1 MASFTDQISQFNPYI
16 QELPVEAMVQVGMAK
31 QAQYN
36 QGVQKVQNY
45 VDRVA
50 GLEIAKPQHKQYLQ
64 SKMDELGNRLK
75 TVAAGDFSNQQLV
88 NSVSG
93 MTGQIIKDPI
103 VQTAV
108 YSTQVLKKGESDREI
123 AVKAGKTSPA
133 NDDLWNDT
141 KSAWFNDADLNTPFG
156 GKFIERWDV
165 DKKLTERAEMILKN
179 PDVINQEQRF
189 KHDEKGNTLYFGTE
203 PVKDKDGKA
212 VIDPKTKEPVLR
224 QTISTDPSKG
234 QPEPDDAILKISVKG
249 VSAEKLYN
257 NFLDSLDSRDAQQ
270 LKIDARYK
278 YKNATAE
285 SFAPDIAK
293 FYGDKKAFQS
303 QEIVNLTGALAEPDL
318 TSEQKAAIT
327 AKIADLQQQEKDG
340 VIDKEFL
347 STMEALKDPRNL
359 EKYKEDIYTQ
369 QHLMNMAKDMSF
381 KSYEQEIKSNPYMQ
395 MFMQKQNYNLD
406 VIRFNDDSRA
416 KWANIDIARNRFEF
430 DKFDKNR
437 DYAYKVKKD
446 ELDNPPPIITTTTLP
461 TLTTPKTVASQ
472 FAVAGEKADLMKGL
486 KNKYASRLFPGLTV
500 DQQQEAFSNLY
511 KRYDTNPNGNY
522 SPDEV
527 EFLNSYRRANTDMLM
542 ASNLATAAEKI
553 KTEEEAK
560 VYKNVAGAGGY
571 SKEDIINVVKELG
584 KFNPKEALLA
594 GVLGGAT
601 GYMSPG
607 TVGIDPVTGQA
618 ITTTGTNIT
627 APTLESSGVGNT
639 TIPGSINISPDSS
652 LKGLVAESGP
662 GFRPETIRVQ
672 DAFPGTDAAA
682 AAAKNATISSS
693 PFTNATTSPSTGF
706 FQDTLNKAQTGIQ
719 NLYKDPIGTIKGI
732 GTAALDYT
740 KKEPGTAL
748 ALAAGAGSLAT
759 LGAQLGVPRNEG
771 EDDDSYAKRLEGVQG
786 YITQYGKNLSIR
798 DPYFYQREGAV
809 NPFAPTMAANGGIM
823 GYRKGGS
830 MVPPARQI
838 EGGIIELDARKS
850 GGYIP
855 YGKKER
861 VDDVPAMLAKDEFV
875 FTSRAVKAAGGG
887 SAKRGAE
894 KMYAL
899 MKQLESKGARA

>member
-1 MASFTDQISQFNPYI
+1 MASFTDSISQFNPYI
-16 QELPVEAMVQVGMAK
+16 QQLPVDAMVKVGMQK
-31 QAQYN
+31 QAQYD
-36 QGVQKVQNY
+36 QGVQKIQGYIDNI
-45 VDRVA
+45 A
-50 GLEIAKPQHKQYLQ
+50 GMDIAKPQHKQYLQ

-75 TVAAGDFSNQQLV
+75 TVAAGDFSNAQLV
-88 NSVSG
+88 NSVGG
-93 MTGQIIKDPI
+93 MAGQLVKDPI
-103 VQTAV
+103 IQNAT
-108 YSTQVLKKGESDREI
+108 YSTQVLRKGESDRNI
-123 AVKAGKTSPA
+123 ATKAGKTSPA

-141 KSAWFNDADLNTPFG
+141 KSAWFNDADLNTPFD

-189 KHDEKGNTLYFGTE
+189 KHDEKGNTLYYGTE
-203 PVKDKDGKA
+203 PVKDAQGKA
-212 VIDPKTKEPVLR
+212 VIDTKTKKPVLR
-224 QTISTDPSKG
+224 ETVSLDPSKG
-234 QPEPDDAILKISVKG
+234 QPVEDDAILKISVKG
-249 VSAEKLYN
+249 VSPEKLYN

-285 SFAPDIAK
+285 AFAPDIAK
-293 FYGDKKAFQS
+293 FYGEKKAFQS
-303 QEIVNLTGALAEPDL
+303 QEIVNLTEALSEPGL

-327 AKIADLQQQEKDG
+327 ARMTDLQKQEKDG
-340 VIDKEFL
+340 VIQKEFL

-359 EKYKEDIYTQ
+359 NKYKEDIYTQ

-584 KFNPKEALLA
+584 KFNPKEVVEAYNYFKTYQ
-594 GVLGGAT
+594 GGKYFSLYKAYN
-601 GYMSPG
+601 GDASVPKQRE
-607 TVGIDPVTGQA
+607 IKNA
-618 ITTTGTNIT
+618 INNTKTSV
-627 APTLESSGVGNT
+627 SSGSQKVNEAVENFLAKNT
-639 TIPGSINISPDSS
+639 PKKLAQDMALDMSNDKTRAAVNKYITSAALTDNELNAKNASAVLLMMSGENGSKTKAVVRKLDDGTTQAVFISPDGSS
-652 LKGLVAESGP
+652 TVTLPMTADQR
-662 GFRPETIRVQ
+662 GFFPEVKQ
-672 DAFPGTDAAA
+672 
-682 AAAKNATISSS
+682 SS
-693 PFTNATTSPSTGF
+693 PYAYLKDYIEISP
-706 FQDTLNKAQTGIQ
+706 NR
-719 NLYKDPIGTIKGI
+719 
-732 GTAALDYT
+732 TAD
-740 KKEPGTAL
+740 
-748 ALAAGAGSLAT
+748 
-759 LGAQLGVPRNEG
+759 V
-771 EDDDSYAKRLEGVQG
+771 
-786 YITQYGKNLSIR
+786 
-798 DPYFYQREGAV
+798 
-809 NPFAPTMAANGGIM
+809 M
-823 GYRKGGS
+823 G
-830 MVPPARQI
+830 
-838 EGGIIELDARKS
+838 
-850 GGYIP
+850 
-855 YGKKER
+855 
-861 VDDVPAMLAKDEFV
+861 
-875 FTSRAVKAAGGG
+875 
-887 SAKRGAE
+887 KRGAQVDPVNAVSAPITGFDLPGFMGSPDIASLVRFTPE
-894 KMYAL
+894 GNYDNNGSSTDTYLLNMFIKDPKSNIWKAQRVTPNYIPWGG
-899 MKQLESKGARA
+899 LENIMNNVGKDAYFEGLKTWK

>member
-16 QELPVEAMVQVGMAK
+16 QQLPVDAMVKVGMQK
-31 QAQYN
+31 QAQYD
-36 QGVQKVQNY
+36 QGVQKIQGYIDNI
-45 VDRVA
+45 A
-50 GLEIAKPQHKQYLQ
+50 GMDIAKPQHKQYLQ

-75 TVAAGDFSNQQLV
+75 TVAAGDFSNAQLV
-88 NSVSG
+88 NSVGG
-93 MTGQIIKDPI
+93 MAGQLVKDPI
-103 VQTAV
+103 IQNAT
-108 YSTQVLKKGESDREI
+108 YSTQVLRKGESDRNI
-123 AVKAGKTSPA
+123 ATKAGKTSPA

-141 KSAWFNDADLNTPFG
+141 KSAWFNDADLNTPFD

-189 KHDEKGNTLYFGTE
+189 KHDEKGNTLYYGTE
-203 PVKDKDGKA
+203 PVKDAQGKA
-212 VIDPKTKEPVLR
+212 VIDTKTKKPVLR
-224 QTISTDPSKG
+224 ETVSLDPSKG
-234 QPEPDDAILKISVKG
+234 QPVEDDAILKISVKG
-249 VSAEKLYN
+249 VSPEKLYN

-285 SFAPDIAK
+285 AFAPDIAK
-293 FYGDKKAFQS
+293 FYGEKKAFQS
-303 QEIVNLTGALAEPDL
+303 QEIVNLTEALSEPGL

-327 AKIADLQQQEKDG
+327 ARMTDLQKQEKDG
-340 VIDKEFL
+340 VIQKEFL

-359 EKYKEDIYTQ
+359 NKYKEDIYTQ

-584 KFNPKEALLA
+584 KFNPKEVVEAYNYFKTYQ
-594 GVLGGAT
+594 GGKYFSLYKAYN
-601 GYMSPG
+601 GDASIPKQREIKNA
-607 TVGIDPVTGQA
+607 IDNAKTS
-618 ITTTGTNIT
+618 
-627 APTLESSGVGNT
+627 LSSGSKKVDEAVGNFLAKNTPKKLAQDMALDMSNDKTRAAVNKYITSAALTDNELNAKNASAVLLMMSGENGSKTKAVVRKLDDGT
-639 TIPGSINISPDSS
+639 TQAVFISPDGSS
-652 LKGLVAESGP
+652 TVTLPMTADQR
-662 GFRPETIRVQ
+662 GFFPEVKQ
-672 DAFPGTDAAA
+672 
-682 AAAKNATISSS
+682 SS
-693 PFTNATTSPSTGF
+693 PYAYLKDYIEISP
-706 FQDTLNKAQTGIQ
+706 NR
-719 NLYKDPIGTIKGI
+719 
-732 GTAALDYT
+732 TAD
-740 KKEPGTAL
+740 
-748 ALAAGAGSLAT
+748 
-759 LGAQLGVPRNEG
+759 V
-771 EDDDSYAKRLEGVQG
+771 
-786 YITQYGKNLSIR
+786 
-798 DPYFYQREGAV
+798 
-809 NPFAPTMAANGGIM
+809 M
-823 GYRKGGS
+823 G
-830 MVPPARQI
+830 
-838 EGGIIELDARKS
+838 
-850 GGYIP
+850 
-855 YGKKER
+855 
-861 VDDVPAMLAKDEFV
+861 
-875 FTSRAVKAAGGG
+875 
-887 SAKRGAE
+887 KRGAQVDPVNAVSAPITGFDLPGFMGSPDIAPLVRFTPE
-894 KMYAL
+894 GNYDNNGSSTDTYLLNMFIKDPKSNIWKAQRVTPNYIPWGG
-899 MKQLESKGARA
+899 LENIMNNVGKDAYFEGLKTWK

>member
-16 QELPVEAMVQVGMAK
+16 QQLPVDAMVKVGMQK
-31 QAQYN
+31 QAQYD
-36 QGVQKVQNY
+36 QGVQKIQGYIDNI
-45 VDRVA
+45 A
-50 GLEIAKPQHKQYLQ
+50 GMDIAKPQHKQYLQ

-75 TVAAGDFSNQQLV
+75 TVAAGDFSNAQLV
-88 NSVSG
+88 NSVGG
-93 MTGQIIKDPI
+93 MAGQLVKDPI
-103 VQTAV
+103 IQNAT
-108 YSTQVLKKGESDREI
+108 YSTQVLRKGESDRNI
-123 AVKAGKTSPA
+123 ATKAGKTSPA

-141 KSAWFNDADLNTPFG
+141 KSAWFNDADLNTPFD

-189 KHDEKGNTLYFGTE
+189 KHDEKGNTLYYGTE
-203 PVKDKDGKA
+203 PVKDAQGKA
-212 VIDPKTKEPVLR
+212 VIDTKTKKPVLR
-224 QTISTDPSKG
+224 ETVSLDPSKG
-234 QPEPDDAILKISVKG
+234 QPVEDDAILKISVKG
-249 VSAEKLYN
+249 VSPEKLYN

-285 SFAPDIAK
+285 AFAPDIAK
-293 FYGDKKAFQS
+293 FYGEKKAFQS
-303 QEIVNLTGALAEPDL
+303 QEIVNLTEALSEPGL

-327 AKIADLQQQEKDG
+327 ARMTDLQKQEKDG
-340 VIDKEFL
+340 VIQKEFL

-359 EKYKEDIYTQ
+359 NKYKEDIYTQ

-406 VIRFNDDSRA
+406 VISFNDDSRA

-584 KFNPKEALLA
+584 KFNPKEVVEAYNYFKTYQ
-594 GVLGGAT
+594 GGKYFSLYKAYN
-601 GYMSPG
+601 GDASVPKQRE
-607 TVGIDPVTGQA
+607 IKNA
-618 ITTTGTNIT
+618 INNTKTSV
-627 APTLESSGVGNT
+627 SSGSQKVNEAVENFLAKNT
-639 TIPGSINISPDSS
+639 PKKLAQDMALDMSNDKTRAAVNKYITSAALTDNELNAKNASAVLLMMSGENGSKTKAVVRKLDDGTTQAVFISPDGSS
-652 LKGLVAESGP
+652 TVTLPMTADQR
-662 GFRPETIRVQ
+662 GFFPEVKQ
-672 DAFPGTDAAA
+672 
-682 AAAKNATISSS
+682 SS
-693 PFTNATTSPSTGF
+693 PYAYLKDYIEISP
-706 FQDTLNKAQTGIQ
+706 NR
-719 NLYKDPIGTIKGI
+719 
-732 GTAALDYT
+732 TAD
-740 KKEPGTAL
+740 
-748 ALAAGAGSLAT
+748 
-759 LGAQLGVPRNEG
+759 V
-771 EDDDSYAKRLEGVQG
+771 
-786 YITQYGKNLSIR
+786 
-798 DPYFYQREGAV
+798 
-809 NPFAPTMAANGGIM
+809 M
-823 GYRKGGS
+823 G
-830 MVPPARQI
+830 
-838 EGGIIELDARKS
+838 
-850 GGYIP
+850 
-855 YGKKER
+855 
-861 VDDVPAMLAKDEFV
+861 
-875 FTSRAVKAAGGG
+875 
-887 SAKRGAE
+887 KRGAQVDPVNAVSAPITGFDLPGFMGSPDIAPLVRFTPE
-894 KMYAL
+894 GNYDNNGSSTDTYLLNMFIKDPKSNIWKAQRVTPNYIPWGG
-899 MKQLESKGARA
+899 LENIMNNVGKDAYFEGLKTWK

>member
-16 QELPVEAMVQVGMAK
+16 QELPVEAMAQVGMAK

-64 SKMDELGNRLK
+64 SKLDELGSRLK

-93 MTGQIIKDPI
+93 MTGQIIKDSI
-103 VQTAV
+103 VQNAV

-141 KSAWFNDADLNTPFG
+141 KSAWFNNADLNTPFD

-203 PVKDKDGKA
+203 PVKDAQGKP
-212 VIDPKTKEPVLR
+212 VIDSKTKQPVLR

-234 QPEPDDAILKISVKG
+234 GQPQEDDAILKISVKG
-249 VSAEKLYN
+249 TSPEKLYN
-257 NFLDSLDSRDAQQ
+257 NFLNSLDSRDAQQ

-327 AKIADLQQQEKDG
+327 ARITDLQQQEKDG

-381 KSYEQEIKSNPYMQ
+381 KSYEQEIKNNPYMQ

-406 VIRFNDDSRA
+406 VIKYKDDSRL
-416 KWANIDIARNRFEF
+416 KWANQDLAR
-430 DKFDKNR
+430 DKFAWDKYVFSEEFKFKTTEAQR
-437 DYAYKVKKD
+437 KWLA
-446 ELDNPPPIITTTTLP
+446 ENPPPIITTTTLP
-461 TLTTPKTVASQ
+461 TVTTPKTVDDQ
-472 FAVAGEKADLMKGL
+472 WAVSTEKEELMKGL
-486 KNKYASRLFPGLTV
+486 KNKYAERLFPGLTIF
-500 DQQQEAFSNLY
+500 QQRQSFQKLY
-511 KRYDTNPNGNY
+511 ERYDTNPNGKY
-522 SPDEV
+522 SPDEL
-527 EFLNSYRRANTDMLM
+527 EYLEQYRRANNDQIAAM
-542 ASNLATAAEKI
+542 NLAKAAEKI
-553 KTEEEAK
+553 KAQEEAK
-560 VYKNVAGAGGY
+560 VYKNIVGAGGY
-571 SKEDIINVVKELG
+571 SGEDIGKVAKGLAQFKPREITETYNYFKTYEGGKYFPLYKAYYGDVTLPQQKEIKKAIDNARASEG
-584 KFNPKEALLA
+584 KFTSQVNEKVAQYIADYTPKKLAQDMALDMNNDKTKTAVNKYLTSAALTASEVGA
-594 GVLGGAT
+594 GDVKNVLKLIAGEDGGKTKAVVRKLED
-601 GYMSPG
+601 G
-607 TVGIDPVTGQA
+607 TTQTVF
-618 ITTTGTNIT
+618 
-627 APTLESSGVGNT
+627 
-639 TIPGSINISPDSS
+639 ISPDGSDTYTLPMNIEQRGFFPEVKQSS
-652 LKGLVAESGP
+652 PYGYLKNYIEISPNRTADVMDKRGPQVDPVNAVSAPLTGFDLP
-662 GFRPETIRVQ
+662 GFANEPAIAPMVRFTPEGNH
-672 DAFPGTDAAA
+672 DNNGSSTD
-682 AAAKNATISSS
+682 TYL
-693 PFTNATTSPSTGF
+693 
-706 FQDTLNKAQTGIQ
+706 LNMFI
-719 NLYKDPIGTIKGI
+719 KDPKSNIWKGQRV
-732 GTAALDYT
+732 TPRY
-740 KKEPGTAL
+740 
-748 ALAAGAGSLAT
+748 
-759 LGAQLGVPRNEG
+759 VPWGGLENIMNNVGKDAYFEG
-771 EDDDSYAKRLEGVQG
+771 L
-786 YITQYGKNLSIR
+786 
-798 DPYFYQREGAV
+798 
-809 NPFAPTMAANGGIM
+809 
-823 GYRKGGS
+823 
-830 MVPPARQI
+830 
-838 EGGIIELDARKS
+838 
-850 GGYIP
+850 
-855 YGKKER
+855 
-861 VDDVPAMLAKDEFV
+861 
-875 FTSRAVKAAGGG
+875 KAW
-887 SAKRGAE
+887 K
-894 KMYAL
+894 
-899 MKQLESKGARA
+899 

>member
-179 PDVINQEQRF
+179 PDVINQEQAF
-189 KHDEKGNTLYFGTE
+189 MHDEKGNTLYYGVE
-203 PVKDKDGKA
+203 EVKDVNGKT
-212 VIDPKTKEPVLR
+212 VIDPKTKQPVLR
-224 QTISTDPSKG
+224 ETESLDPSKG
-234 QPEPDDAILKISVKG
+234 KPKKDDAILKISVKG

-285 SFAPDIAK
+285 AFAPDIAK

-303 QEIVNLTGALAEPDL
+303 QEIVNLTGALAEPGL
-318 TSEQKAAIT
+318 TSEQKAAVTARIT
-327 AKIADLQQQEKDG
+327 DLQQQEKDG

-406 VIRFNDDSRA
+406 VIRFNDDSKFRGL
-416 KWANIDIARNRFEF
+416 NYDLSVRRENFNEF
-430 DKFDKNR
+430 ASNR

-461 TLTTPKTVASQ
+461 TVTIPKTVDDQ
-472 FAVAGEKADLMKGL
+472 WAVSTEKEEVMKGL
-486 KNKYASRLFPGLTV
+486 KNKYAERLFPGLTIS
-500 DQQQEAFSNLY
+500 QQRQSFQKLY
-511 KRYDTNPNGNY
+511 ERYDTNPNGKY
-522 SPDEV
+522 SPDEL
-527 EFLNSYRRANTDMLM
+527 EYLEQYRRANNNQIAAM
-542 ASNLATAAEKI
+542 NLAKAAEKI
-553 KTEEEAK
+553 KAQEEAK
-560 VYKNVAGAGGY
+560 VYKNITGASGY

-584 KFNPKEALLA
+584 KFTPKEYDEKYNYFKTYQ
-594 GVLGGAT
+594 GGKYFSLYKAYN
-601 GYMSPG
+601 GDASIPKQREIKNA
-607 TVGIDPVTGQA
+607 IDNAKTS
-618 ITTTGTNIT
+618 
-627 APTLESSGVGNT
+627 LSSGSKKVDEAVGNFLAKNTPKKLAQDMALDMNNDKTKTAVNKYLTSAALTDNELNAKNASAVLLMMSGENGGKTKAVVRKLDDGT
-639 TIPGSINISPDSS
+639 TQTVFISPDGSKTVT
-652 LKGLVAESGP
+652 LPMTADQ
-662 GFRPETIRVQ
+662 R
-672 DAFPGTDAAA
+672 
-682 AAAKNATISSS
+682 
-693 PFTNATTSPSTGF
+693 GF
-706 FQDTLNKAQTGIQ
+706 FPEVKKSSQYAYL
-719 NLYKDPIGTIKGI
+719 KDYIEISPNR
-732 GTAALDYT
+732 TAD
-740 KKEPGTAL
+740 
-748 ALAAGAGSLAT
+748 
-759 LGAQLGVPRNEG
+759 V
-771 EDDDSYAKRLEGVQG
+771 
-786 YITQYGKNLSIR
+786 
-798 DPYFYQREGAV
+798 
-809 NPFAPTMAANGGIM
+809 M
-823 GYRKGGS
+823 G
-830 MVPPARQI
+830 
-838 EGGIIELDARKS
+838 
-850 GGYIP
+850 
-855 YGKKER
+855 
-861 VDDVPAMLAKDEFV
+861 
-875 FTSRAVKAAGGG
+875 
-887 SAKRGAE
+887 KRGAQVDPVNAVSAPITGFDLPGFMGSPDIASLVRFTPE
-894 KMYAL
+894 GNYDNNGSSTDTYLLNMFIKDPKSNIWKAQRVTPNYIPWGG
-899 MKQLESKGARA
+899 LENIMNNVGKDAYFEGLKTWK

>member
-1 MASFTDQISQFNPYI
+1 MASFTDSISQFNPYI
-16 QELPVEAMVQVGMAK
+16 QQLPVDAMVKVGMQK
-31 QAQYN
+31 QAQYD
-36 QGVQKVQNY
+36 QGVQKIQGYIDNI
-45 VDRVA
+45 A
-50 GLEIAKPQHKQYLQ
+50 GMDIAKPQHKQYLQ

-75 TVAAGDFSNQQLV
+75 TVAAGDFSNAQLV
-88 NSVSG
+88 NSVGG
-93 MTGQIIKDPI
+93 MAGQLVKDPI
-103 VQTAV
+103 IQNAT
-108 YSTQVLKKGESDREI
+108 YSTQVLRKGESDRNI
-123 AVKAGKTSPA
+123 ATKAGKTSPA

-141 KSAWFNDADLNTPFG
+141 KSAWFNDADLNTPFD

-189 KHDEKGNTLYFGTE
+189 KHDEKGNTLYYGTE
-203 PVKDKDGKA
+203 PVKDAQGKA
-212 VIDPKTKEPVLR
+212 VIDTKTKKPVLR
-224 QTISTDPSKG
+224 ETVSLDPSKG
-234 QPEPDDAILKISVKG
+234 QPVEDDAILKISVKG
-249 VSAEKLYN
+249 VSPEKLYN

-285 SFAPDIAK
+285 AFAPDIAK
-293 FYGDKKAFQS
+293 FYGEKKAFQS
-303 QEIVNLTGALAEPDL
+303 QEIVNLTEALSEPGL

-327 AKIADLQQQEKDG
+327 ARMTDLQKQEKDG
-340 VIDKEFL
+340 VIQKEFL

-359 EKYKEDIYTQ
+359 NKYKEDIYTQ

-584 KFNPKEALLA
+584 KFNPKEVVEAYNYFKTYQ
-594 GVLGGAT
+594 GGKYFSLYKAYN
-601 GYMSPG
+601 GDASVPKQRE
-607 TVGIDPVTGQA
+607 IKNA
-618 ITTTGTNIT
+618 INNTKTSV
-627 APTLESSGVGNT
+627 SSGSQKVNEAVENFLAKNT
-639 TIPGSINISPDSS
+639 PKKLAQDMALDMSNDKTRAAVNKYITSAALTDNELNAKNASAVLLMMSGENGSKTKAVVRKLDDGTTQAVFISPDGSS
-652 LKGLVAESGP
+652 TVTLPMTADQR
-662 GFRPETIRVQ
+662 GFFPEVKQ
-672 DAFPGTDAAA
+672 
-682 AAAKNATISSS
+682 SS
-693 PFTNATTSPSTGF
+693 PYAYLKDYIEISP
-706 FQDTLNKAQTGIQ
+706 NR
-719 NLYKDPIGTIKGI
+719 
-732 GTAALDYT
+732 TAD
-740 KKEPGTAL
+740 
-748 ALAAGAGSLAT
+748 
-759 LGAQLGVPRNEG
+759 V
-771 EDDDSYAKRLEGVQG
+771 
-786 YITQYGKNLSIR
+786 
-798 DPYFYQREGAV
+798 
-809 NPFAPTMAANGGIM
+809 M
-823 GYRKGGS
+823 G
-830 MVPPARQI
+830 
-838 EGGIIELDARKS
+838 
-850 GGYIP
+850 
-855 YGKKER
+855 
-861 VDDVPAMLAKDEFV
+861 
-875 FTSRAVKAAGGG
+875 
-887 SAKRGAE
+887 KRGAQVDPVNAVSAPITGFDLPGFMGSPDIAPLVRFTPE
-894 KMYAL
+894 GNYDNNGSSTDTYLLNMFIKDPKSNIWKGQRITPRYVPWGG
-899 MKQLESKGARA
+899 LENIMNNVGKDAYFEGLKTWK

>member
-1 MASFTDQISQFNPYI
+1 MASFTDSISQFNPYI
-16 QELPVEAMVQVGMAK
+16 QQLPVDAMVKVGMQK
-31 QAQYN
+31 QAQYD
-36 QGVQKVQNY
+36 QGVQKIQGYIDNI
-45 VDRVA
+45 A
-50 GLEIAKPQHKQYLQ
+50 GMDIAKPQHKQYLQ

-75 TVAAGDFSNQQLV
+75 TVAAGDFSNAQLV
-88 NSVSG
+88 NSVGG
-93 MTGQIIKDPI
+93 MAGQLVKDPI
-103 VQTAV
+103 IQNAT
-108 YSTQVLKKGESDREI
+108 YSTQVLRKGESDRNI
-123 AVKAGKTSPA
+123 ATKAGKTSPA

-141 KSAWFNDADLNTPFG
+141 KSAWFNDADLNTPFD

-189 KHDEKGNTLYFGTE
+189 KHDEKGNTLYYGTE
-203 PVKDKDGKA
+203 PVKDAQGKA
-212 VIDPKTKEPVLR
+212 VIDTKTKKPVLR
-224 QTISTDPSKG
+224 ETVSLDPSKG
-234 QPEPDDAILKISVKG
+234 QPVEDDAILKISVKG
-249 VSAEKLYN
+249 VSPEKLYN

-285 SFAPDIAK
+285 AFAPDIAK
-293 FYGDKKAFQS
+293 FYGEKKAFQS
-303 QEIVNLTGALAEPDL
+303 QEIVNLTEALSEPGL

-327 AKIADLQQQEKDG
+327 ARMTDLQKQEKDG
-340 VIDKEFL
+340 VIQKEFL

-359 EKYKEDIYTQ
+359 NKYKEDIYTQ

-584 KFNPKEALLA
+584 KFNPKEVVEAYNYFKTYQ
-594 GVLGGAT
+594 GGKYFSLYKAYN
-601 GYMSPG
+601 GDASVPKQRE
-607 TVGIDPVTGQA
+607 IKNA
-618 ITTTGTNIT
+618 INNTKTSV
-627 APTLESSGVGNT
+627 SSGSQKVNEAVENFLAKNT
-639 TIPGSINISPDSS
+639 PKKLAQDMALDMSNDKTRAAVNKYITSAALTDNELNAKNASAVLLMMSGENGSKTKAVVRKLDDGTTQAVFISPDGSS
-652 LKGLVAESGP
+652 TVTLPMTADQR
-662 GFRPETIRVQ
+662 GFFPEVKQ
-672 DAFPGTDAAA
+672 
-682 AAAKNATISSS
+682 SS
-693 PFTNATTSPSTGF
+693 PYAYLKDYIEISP
-706 FQDTLNKAQTGIQ
+706 NR
-719 NLYKDPIGTIKGI
+719 
-732 GTAALDYT
+732 TAD
-740 KKEPGTAL
+740 
-748 ALAAGAGSLAT
+748 
-759 LGAQLGVPRNEG
+759 V
-771 EDDDSYAKRLEGVQG
+771 
-786 YITQYGKNLSIR
+786 
-798 DPYFYQREGAV
+798 
-809 NPFAPTMAANGGIM
+809 M
-823 GYRKGGS
+823 G
-830 MVPPARQI
+830 
-838 EGGIIELDARKS
+838 
-850 GGYIP
+850 
-855 YGKKER
+855 
-861 VDDVPAMLAKDEFV
+861 
-875 FTSRAVKAAGGG
+875 
-887 SAKRGAE
+887 KRGAQVDPVNAVSAPITGFDLPGFMGSPDIAPLVRFTPE
-894 KMYAL
+894 GNYDNNGSSTDTYLLNMFIKDPKSNIWKAQRVTPNYIPWGG
-899 MKQLESKGARA
+899 LENIMNNVGKDAYFEGLKTWK

>member
-16 QELPVEAMVQVGMAK
+16 PQLPVDAMVKVGMQK
-31 QAQYN
+31 QAQYD
-36 QGVQKVQNY
+36 QGVQKIQGYIDNIAGMDVVRD
-45 VDRVA
+45 VD
-50 GLEIAKPQHKQYLQ
+50 KQHLQ
-64 SKMDELGNRLK
+64 SKLNELGGRLRI
-75 TVAAGDFSNQQLV
+75 VAAGDFSNAQLV
-88 NSVSG
+88 NSVGG
-93 MTGQIIKDPI
+93 MAGQLVKDPI
-103 VQTAV
+103 IQNAT
-108 YSTQVLKKGESDREI
+108 YSTQVLRKGESDRNI
-123 AVKAGKTSPA
+123 ATKAGKTSPA

-141 KSAWFNDADLNTPFG
+141 KSAWFNDADLNTPFD

-189 KHDEKGNTLYFGTE
+189 KHDEKGNTLYYGTE
-203 PVKDKDGKA
+203 PVKDAQGKA
-212 VIDPKTKEPVLR
+212 VIDTKTKKPVLR
-224 QTISTDPSKG
+224 ETVSLDPSKG
-234 QPEPDDAILKISVKG
+234 QPVEDDAILKISVKG
-249 VSAEKLYN
+249 VSPEKLYN

-285 SFAPDIAK
+285 AFAPDIAK
-293 FYGDKKAFQS
+293 FYGEKKAFQS
-303 QEIVNLTGALAEPDL
+303 QEIVNLTEALSEPGL

-327 AKIADLQQQEKDG
+327 ARMTDLQKQEKDG
-340 VIDKEFL
+340 VIQKEFL

-359 EKYKEDIYTQ
+359 NKYKEDIYTQ

-584 KFNPKEALLA
+584 KFNPKEVVEAYNYFKTYQ
-594 GVLGGAT
+594 GGKYFSLYKAYN
-601 GYMSPG
+601 GDASVPKQRE
-607 TVGIDPVTGQA
+607 IKNA
-618 ITTTGTNIT
+618 INNTKTSV
-627 APTLESSGVGNT
+627 SSGSQKVNEAVENFLAKNT
-639 TIPGSINISPDSS
+639 PKKLAQDMALDMSNDKTRAAVNKYITSAALTDNELNAKNASAVLLMMSGENGSKTKAVVRKLDDGTTQAVFISPDGSS
-652 LKGLVAESGP
+652 TVTLPMTADQR
-662 GFRPETIRVQ
+662 GFFPEVKQ
-672 DAFPGTDAAA
+672 
-682 AAAKNATISSS
+682 SS
-693 PFTNATTSPSTGF
+693 PYAYLKDYIEISP
-706 FQDTLNKAQTGIQ
+706 NR
-719 NLYKDPIGTIKGI
+719 
-732 GTAALDYT
+732 TAD
-740 KKEPGTAL
+740 
-748 ALAAGAGSLAT
+748 
-759 LGAQLGVPRNEG
+759 V
-771 EDDDSYAKRLEGVQG
+771 
-786 YITQYGKNLSIR
+786 
-798 DPYFYQREGAV
+798 
-809 NPFAPTMAANGGIM
+809 M
-823 GYRKGGS
+823 G
-830 MVPPARQI
+830 
-838 EGGIIELDARKS
+838 
-850 GGYIP
+850 
-855 YGKKER
+855 
-861 VDDVPAMLAKDEFV
+861 
-875 FTSRAVKAAGGG
+875 
-887 SAKRGAE
+887 KRGAQVDPVNAVSAPITGFDLPGFMGSPDIASLVRFTPE
-894 KMYAL
+894 GNYDNNGSSTDTYLLNMFIKDPKSNIWKAQRVTPNYIPWGG
-899 MKQLESKGARA
+899 LENIMNNVGKDAYFEGLKTWK

>member
-327 AKIADLQQQEKDG
+327 ARITDLQQQEKDG

-395 MFMQKQNYNLD
+395 MFMQKQNYNLS
-406 VIRFNDDSRA
+406 VMRFKDESRYRGLNYTA
-416 KWANIDIARNRFEF
+416 AREKDAFERY
-430 DKFDKNR
+430 KFEKEFK
-437 DYAYKVKKD
+437 YKVDKD
-446 ELDNPPPIITTTTLP
+446 KLENPDPIITTTTLP
-461 TLTTPKTVASQ
+461 TITTPKTVDDQ
-472 FAVAGEKADLMKGL
+472 WAVSTEKEEVMKGL
-486 KNKYASRLFPGLTV
+486 KNKYAERLFPGLTIS
-500 DQQQEAFSNLY
+500 QQRQSFQKLY
-511 KRYDTNPNGNY
+511 ERYDTNPNGKY
-522 SPDEV
+522 SPDEL
-527 EFLNSYRRANTDMLM
+527 EYLEQYRRANNNQIAAM
-542 ASNLATAAEKI
+542 NLAKAAEKI
-553 KTEEEAK
+553 KAQEEAK
-560 VYKNVAGAGGY
+560 VYKNITGASGY

-584 KFNPKEALLA
+584 KFTPKEYDEKYNYFKTYQ
-594 GVLGGAT
+594 GGKYFSLYKAYN
-601 GYMSPG
+601 GDASIPKQREIKNA
-607 TVGIDPVTGQA
+607 IDNAKTS
-618 ITTTGTNIT
+618 
-627 APTLESSGVGNT
+627 LSSGSKKVDEAVGNFLAKNTPKKLAQDMALDMNNDKTKTAVNKYLTSAALTDNELNAKNASAVLLMMSGENGGKTKAVVRKLDDGT
-639 TIPGSINISPDSS
+639 TQTVFISPDGSKTVT
-652 LKGLVAESGP
+652 LPMTADQ
-662 GFRPETIRVQ
+662 R
-672 DAFPGTDAAA
+672 
-682 AAAKNATISSS
+682 
-693 PFTNATTSPSTGF
+693 GF
-706 FQDTLNKAQTGIQ
+706 FPEVKKSSQYAYL
-719 NLYKDPIGTIKGI
+719 KDYIEISPNR
-732 GTAALDYT
+732 TAD
-740 KKEPGTAL
+740 
-748 ALAAGAGSLAT
+748 
-759 LGAQLGVPRNEG
+759 V
-771 EDDDSYAKRLEGVQG
+771 
-786 YITQYGKNLSIR
+786 
-798 DPYFYQREGAV
+798 
-809 NPFAPTMAANGGIM
+809 M
-823 GYRKGGS
+823 G
-830 MVPPARQI
+830 
-838 EGGIIELDARKS
+838 
-850 GGYIP
+850 
-855 YGKKER
+855 
-861 VDDVPAMLAKDEFV
+861 
-875 FTSRAVKAAGGG
+875 
-887 SAKRGAE
+887 KRGAQVDPVNAVSAPITGFDLPGFMGSPDIASLVRFTPE
-894 KMYAL
+894 GNYDNNGSSTDTYLLNMFIKDPKSNIWKAQRVTPNYIPWGG
-899 MKQLESKGARA
+899 LENIMNNVGKDAYFEGLKTWK

>member
-16 QELPVEAMVQVGMAK
+16 QELPVEAMAQVGMAK

-64 SKMDELGNRLK
+64 SKLDELGSRLK

-93 MTGQIIKDPI
+93 MTGQIIKDSI
-103 VQTAV
+103 VQNAV

-141 KSAWFNDADLNTPFG
+141 KSAWFNNADLNTPFD

-179 PDVINQEQRF
+179 PDSLTQEQRF
-189 KHDEKGNTLYFGTE
+189 KHDEKGNTIYYGTE
-203 PVKDKDGKA
+203 PVKDAQGKP
-212 VIDPKTKEPVLR
+212 VIDSKTKQPVLR
-224 QTISTDPSKG
+224 QTMSLDPSKG
-234 QPEPDDAILKISVKG
+234 QPVEDDAILKISVKG
-249 VSAEKLYN
+249 VSPEKLYN

-285 SFAPDIAK
+285 AFAPDIAK
-293 FYGDKKAFQS
+293 FYGEKKAFQS
-303 QEIVNLTGALAEPDL
+303 QEIVNLTEALSEPGL

-327 AKIADLQQQEKDG
+327 ARMTDLQKQEKDG
-340 VIDKEFL
+340 VIQKEFL

-359 EKYKEDIYTQ
+359 NKYKEDIYTQ

-461 TLTTPKTVASQ
+461 TVTTPKTGASQ
-472 FAVAGEKADLMKGL
+472 FAVAGEIADLMKGL

-584 KFNPKEALLA
+584 KFNPKEVVEAYNYFKTYQ
-594 GVLGGAT
+594 GGKYFSLYKAYN
-601 GYMSPG
+601 GDASVPKQRE
-607 TVGIDPVTGQA
+607 IKNA
-618 ITTTGTNIT
+618 INNTKTSV
-627 APTLESSGVGNT
+627 SSGSQKVNEAVENFLAKNT
-639 TIPGSINISPDSS
+639 PKKLAQDMALDMSNDKTRAAVNKYITSAALTDNELNAKNASAVLLMMSGENGSKTKAVVRKLDDGTTQAVFISPDGSS
-652 LKGLVAESGP
+652 TVTLPMTADQR
-662 GFRPETIRVQ
+662 GFFPEVKQ
-672 DAFPGTDAAA
+672 
-682 AAAKNATISSS
+682 SS
-693 PFTNATTSPSTGF
+693 PYAYLKDYIEISP
-706 FQDTLNKAQTGIQ
+706 NR
-719 NLYKDPIGTIKGI
+719 
-732 GTAALDYT
+732 TAD
-740 KKEPGTAL
+740 
-748 ALAAGAGSLAT
+748 
-759 LGAQLGVPRNEG
+759 V
-771 EDDDSYAKRLEGVQG
+771 
-786 YITQYGKNLSIR
+786 
-798 DPYFYQREGAV
+798 
-809 NPFAPTMAANGGIM
+809 M
-823 GYRKGGS
+823 G
-830 MVPPARQI
+830 
-838 EGGIIELDARKS
+838 
-850 GGYIP
+850 
-855 YGKKER
+855 
-861 VDDVPAMLAKDEFV
+861 
-875 FTSRAVKAAGGG
+875 
-887 SAKRGAE
+887 KRGAQVDPVNAVSAPITGFDLPGFMGSPDIAPLVRFTPE
-894 KMYAL
+894 GNYDNNGSSTDTYLLNMFIKDPKSNIWKGQRITPRYVPWGG
-899 MKQLESKGARA
+899 LENIMNNVGKDAYFEGLKTWK

>member
-1 MASFTDQISQFNPYI
+1 MASFTDSISQFNPYI
-16 QELPVEAMVQVGMAK
+16 QQLPVDAMVKVGMQK
-31 QAQYN
+31 QAQYD
-36 QGVQKVQNY
+36 QGVQKIQGYIDNI
-45 VDRVA
+45 A
-50 GLEIAKPQHKQYLQ
+50 GMDIAKPQHKQYLQ

-141 KSAWFNDADLNTPFG
+141 KSAWFNDADLNTPFD

-189 KHDEKGNTLYFGTE
+189 KHDEKGNTLYYGTE
-203 PVKDKDGKA
+203 PVKDAQGKA
-212 VIDPKTKEPVLR
+212 VIDTKTKKPVLR
-224 QTISTDPSKG
+224 ETVSLDPSKG
-234 QPEPDDAILKISVKG
+234 QPVEDDAILKISVKG
-249 VSAEKLYN
+249 VSPEKLYN

-285 SFAPDIAK
+285 AFAPDIAK
-293 FYGDKKAFQS
+293 FYGEKKAFQS
-303 QEIVNLTGALAEPDL
+303 QEIVNLTEALSEPGL

-327 AKIADLQQQEKDG
+327 ARMTDLQKQEKDG
-340 VIDKEFL
+340 VIQKEFL

-359 EKYKEDIYTQ
+359 NKYKEDIYTQ

-437 DYAYKVKKD
+437 DYNYKVKKD

-461 TLTTPKTVASQ
+461 TVTTPKTVASQ

-584 KFNPKEALLA
+584 KFNPKEVVEAYNYFKTYQ
-594 GVLGGAT
+594 GGKYFSLYKAYN
-601 GYMSPG
+601 GDASVPKQRE
-607 TVGIDPVTGQA
+607 IKNA
-618 ITTTGTNIT
+618 INNTKTSV
-627 APTLESSGVGNT
+627 SSGSQKVNEAVENFLAKNT
-639 TIPGSINISPDSS
+639 PKKLAQDMALDMSNDKTRAAVNKYITSAALTDNELNAKNASAVLLMMSGENGSKTKAVVRKLDDGTTQAVFISPDGSS
-652 LKGLVAESGP
+652 TVTLPMTADQR
-662 GFRPETIRVQ
+662 GFFPEVKQ
-672 DAFPGTDAAA
+672 
-682 AAAKNATISSS
+682 SS
-693 PFTNATTSPSTGF
+693 PYAYLKDYIEISP
-706 FQDTLNKAQTGIQ
+706 NR
-719 NLYKDPIGTIKGI
+719 
-732 GTAALDYT
+732 TAD
-740 KKEPGTAL
+740 
-748 ALAAGAGSLAT
+748 
-759 LGAQLGVPRNEG
+759 V
-771 EDDDSYAKRLEGVQG
+771 
-786 YITQYGKNLSIR
+786 
-798 DPYFYQREGAV
+798 
-809 NPFAPTMAANGGIM
+809 M
-823 GYRKGGS
+823 G
-830 MVPPARQI
+830 
-838 EGGIIELDARKS
+838 
-850 GGYIP
+850 
-855 YGKKER
+855 
-861 VDDVPAMLAKDEFV
+861 
-875 FTSRAVKAAGGG
+875 
-887 SAKRGAE
+887 KRGAQVDPVNAVSAPITGFDLPGFMGSPDIAPLVRFTPE
-894 KMYAL
+894 GNYDNNGSSTDTYLLNMFIKDPKSNIWKAQRVTPNYIPWGG
-899 MKQLESKGARA
+899 LENIMNNVGKDAYFEGLKTWK

>member
-1 MASFTDQISQFNPYI
+1 MASFTDSISQFNPYI
-16 QELPVEAMVQVGMAK
+16 QQLPVDAMVKVGMQK
-31 QAQYN
+31 QAQYD
-36 QGVQKVQNY
+36 QGVQKIQGYIDNI
-45 VDRVA
+45 A
-50 GLEIAKPQHKQYLQ
+50 GMDIAKPQHKQYLQ

-75 TVAAGDFSNQQLV
+75 TVAAGDFSNAQLV
-88 NSVSG
+88 NSVGG
-93 MTGQIIKDPI
+93 MAGQLVKDPI
-103 VQTAV
+103 IQNAT
-108 YSTQVLKKGESDREI
+108 YSTQVLRKGESDRNI
-123 AVKAGKTSPA
+123 ATKAGKTSPA

-141 KSAWFNDADLNTPFG
+141 KSAWFNDADLNTPFD

-189 KHDEKGNTLYFGTE
+189 KHDEKGNTLYYGTE
-203 PVKDKDGKA
+203 PVKDAQGKA
-212 VIDPKTKEPVLR
+212 VIDTKTKKPVLR
-224 QTISTDPSKG
+224 ETVSLDPSKG
-234 QPEPDDAILKISVKG
+234 QPVEDDAILKISVKG
-249 VSAEKLYN
+249 VSPEKLYN

-285 SFAPDIAK
+285 AFAPDIAK
-293 FYGDKKAFQS
+293 FYGEKKAFQS
-303 QEIVNLTGALAEPDL
+303 QEIVNLTEALSEPGL

-327 AKIADLQQQEKDG
+327 ARMTDLQKQEKDG
-340 VIDKEFL
+340 VIQKEFL

-359 EKYKEDIYTQ
+359 NKYKEDIYTQ

-584 KFNPKEALLA
+584 KFNPKEVVEAYNYFKTYQ
-594 GVLGGAT
+594 GGKYFSLYKAYN
-601 GYMSPG
+601 GDASIPKQREIKNA
-607 TVGIDPVTGQA
+607 IDNAKTS
-618 ITTTGTNIT
+618 
-627 APTLESSGVGNT
+627 LSSGSKKVDEAVGNFLAKNTPKKLAQDMALDMSNDKTRAAVNKYITSAALTDNELNAKNASAVLLMMSGENGSKTKAVVRKLDDGT
-639 TIPGSINISPDSS
+639 TQAVFISPDGSS
-652 LKGLVAESGP
+652 TVTLPMTADQR
-662 GFRPETIRVQ
+662 GFFPEVKQ
-672 DAFPGTDAAA
+672 
-682 AAAKNATISSS
+682 SS
-693 PFTNATTSPSTGF
+693 PYAYLKDYIEISP
-706 FQDTLNKAQTGIQ
+706 NR
-719 NLYKDPIGTIKGI
+719 
-732 GTAALDYT
+732 TAD
-740 KKEPGTAL
+740 
-748 ALAAGAGSLAT
+748 
-759 LGAQLGVPRNEG
+759 V
-771 EDDDSYAKRLEGVQG
+771 
-786 YITQYGKNLSIR
+786 
-798 DPYFYQREGAV
+798 
-809 NPFAPTMAANGGIM
+809 M
-823 GYRKGGS
+823 G
-830 MVPPARQI
+830 
-838 EGGIIELDARKS
+838 
-850 GGYIP
+850 
-855 YGKKER
+855 
-861 VDDVPAMLAKDEFV
+861 
-875 FTSRAVKAAGGG
+875 
-887 SAKRGAE
+887 KRGAQVDPVNAVSAPITGFDLPGFMGSPDIASLVRFTPE
-894 KMYAL
+894 GNYDNNGSSTDTYLLNMFIKDPKSNIWKAQRVTPNYIPWGG
-899 MKQLESKGARA
+899 LENIMNNVGKDAYFEGLKTWK